1 MYMAPN
7 CAEFSFLYAVGYD
20 TRMVCYWQWCISV
33 LEYMGH
39 ARRDK
44 EWSGVW
50 RGPCACPSWGVEQ
63 ASRQAQSLNIRSTPT
78 IVPTHAYNL
87 FRYEGWRATTI
98 INSVISPLMSY
109 NTPKVR

>member
-44 EWSGVW
+44 EWSGVGK
-50 RGPCACPSWGVEQ
+50 GPCACPGCLLDSPGRTLFVNECVRL
-63 ASRQAQSLNIRSTPT
+63 ASKLPIEDDMAVTTGFEWIANQIASKCTPS
-78 IVPTHAYNL
+78 
-87 FRYEGWRATTI
+87 RTTA
-98 INSVISPLMSY
+98 
-109 NTPKVR
+109 R

>member
-50 RGPCACPSWGVEQ
+50 KGPCACPGCLLDSPG
-63 ASRQAQSLNIRSTPT
+63 RHCLRMN
-78 IVPTHAYNL
+78 AYNWHRSVPHRGRPQGSPPL
-87 FRYEGWRATTI
+87 IHTSPAPTMTT
-98 INSVISPLMSY
+98 NPSPPQGRSC
-109 NTPKVR
+109 